1 MRLVLDFGNTLKK
14 IAFYDGDTLKDI
26 TCCEK
31 LTLVRLKSIITS
43 HPAIDAAIISSVIRY
58 SLSVKNYLE
67 KNFRFIEM
75 NEFTPVPLKVMYKTT
90 ETLGKD
96 RLAAAVACSR
106 RFPDKDVLV
115 INAGTCITY
124 DFIHSGL
131 EYRGGAISPGM
142 KMRFSALHNFT
153 DKLPLVSRYIKTEIT
168 GNDTESSIIS
178 GVMNGIIAEMDGFID
193 KYKLKNPELLT
204 VLSGGDAKYFDKSLK
219 NSIFAVPN
227 IVVEGLHIILN
238 HNVDKENQICPV

>member
-1 MRLVLDFGNTLKK
+1 MRLILDFGNTLKK
-14 IAFYDGDTLKDI
+14 IAFYNGNTITDLLTCDKITLSQ
-26 TCCEK
+26 
-31 LTLVRLKSIITS
+31 LKSIINE
-43 HPAIDAAIISSVIRY
+43 HQAIDAAI
-58 SLSVKNYLE
+58 LSTVTSYPLSIKNYLKE
-67 KNFRFIEM
+67 QFRFIEM
-75 NEFTPVPLKVMYKTT
+75 DESTPVPVKVLYKTPD
-90 ETLGKD
+90 TLGKD
-96 RLAAAVACSR
+96 RLAAVVACNHL
-106 RFPDKDVLV
+106 FLGKDVLV

-124 DFIHSGL
+124 DFVNAGS
-131 EYRGGAISPGM
+131 EYPGGAISPGM

-153 DKLPLVSRYIKTEIT
+153 DKLPLVNNYIKTELT

-178 GVMNGIIAEMDGFID
+178 GVMNGIIAEIDGVID

-238 HNVDKENQICPV
+238 HNVDKENQTLPA